1 MPETGRSA
9 MAGIPAKSFSS
20 LPAIAAGAPG
30 QHDHHATVTR
40 CELVFQRGHAA
51 LKTLVQR
58 PRTRVTGDISPIR
71 GDIPGLGAQVNTL
84 TRKGPTKKRT
94 L

>member
-1 MPETGRSA
+1 

-20 LPAIAAGAPG
+20 PPRSRQRAPG
-30 QHDHHATVTR
+30 RHAPVTQ

-51 LKTLVQR
+51 LATLA
-58 PRTRVTGDISPIR
+58 RTSEARVTGDISPIR
-71 GDIPGLGAQVNTL
+71 GDIPGLGVQANAL

>member
-1 MPETGRSA
+1 
-9 MAGIPAKSFSS
+9 MAGVLAKSFSP
-20 LPAIAAGAPG
+20 LPRSRQRAPG
-30 QHDHHATVTR
+30 RHGWHAPITQ

-51 LKTLVQR
+51 LATLA
-58 PRTRVTGDISPIR
+58 RTSEARVTGDISPIR
-71 GDIPGLGAQVNTL
+71 GDIPGLGVQVNAL